1 MIKEFRDFILRGNVV
16 DLAVAVVI
24 GAAFGA
30 VVASLVENMITP
42 LIGAIG
48 GEPNFDRLS
57 FTINGSKFG
66 YGNFLNALISFLLIS
81 AVVFF
86 LIVKPLNELMERFK
100 PEKPVAEPTRAC
112 PECLSN
118 IPVQARRCA
127 FCTAEVAPGTT
138 PAAA

>member
-30 VVASLVENMITP
+30 VVASLVENLVTP
-42 LIGAIG
+42 LIAAIG
-48 GEPNFDRLS
+48 GEPDFSALS

-66 YGNFLNALISFLLIS
+66 YGEFLNALIAFLIIA

-86 LIVKPLNELMERFK
+86 LVVRPLNRVMERLK
-100 PEKPVAEPTRAC
+100 PGKPVDEPTKAC
-112 PECLSN
+112 AECLSD
-118 IPVQARRCA
+118 IPAAARRCA
-127 FCTAEVAPGTT
+127 FCTSEQ
-138 PAAA
+138 AA

>member
-1 MIKEFRDFILRGNVV
+1 MMVKEFRDFVLRGNVV

-30 VVASLVENMITP
+30 VVASLVENLITP

-57 FTINGSKFG
+57 FTINGSRFG
-66 YGNFLNALISFLLIS
+66 YGEFINALLSFLIIA

-86 LIVKPLNELMERFK
+86 LVVRPLNRVMSRLM
-100 PEKPVAEPTRAC
+100 PEKPIDRPTRDC
-112 PECLSN
+112 PECLSS
-118 IPVQARRCA
+118 IPEAARRCA
-127 FCTAEVAPGTT
+127 FCTAEVT
-138 PAAA
+138 PA